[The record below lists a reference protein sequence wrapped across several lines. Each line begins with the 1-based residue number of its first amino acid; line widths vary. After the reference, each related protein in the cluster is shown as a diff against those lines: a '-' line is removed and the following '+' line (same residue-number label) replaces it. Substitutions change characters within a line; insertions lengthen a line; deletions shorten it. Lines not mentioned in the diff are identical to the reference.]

1 MKKLLFLAFV
11 ATFFSNNTIA
21 GNICAGTRQQKQ
33 QKTILPAADFK
44 DVTLVTQGS
53 WTGGRRFPYTFH
65 KEG

>member
-1 MKKLLFLAFV
+1 MIMKKLLFLAFV

-44 DVTLVTQGS
+44 DATLVTLLPRGS
-53 WTGGRRFPYTFH
+53 DLPGDG
-65 KEG
+65 

>member
-33 QKTILPAADFK
+33 QKTILPAHASSLNMLPTTAK
-44 DVTLVTQGS
+44 YSRYTQPNKILLG
-53 WTGGRRFPYTFH
+53 
-65 KEG
+65 